1 MTKIFFVL
9 VIVALH
15 GGVNTDLK
23 FNDLHHCEAVKKEI
37 STINRNVSLCCI
49 EMQKT
54 KKEIKCR
61 INKKSYDITGNF
73 NGARIRFDNIFT
85 DNVNCEIYE

>member
-9 VIVALH
+9 VIIALH
-15 GGVNTDLK
+15 GGVNTELK

-37 STINRNVSLCCI
+37 ATDRTVKSVCI

-61 INKKSYDITGNF
+61 FNKKNYDIFGDI
-73 NGARIRFDNIFT
+73 NGARIRLKNIFT
-85 DNVNCEIYE
+85 DSVNCEIYE

>member
-9 VIVALH
+9 VIMAH
-15 GGVNTDLK
+15 NGGVNTDLK
-23 FNDLHHCEAVKKEI
+23 FNDLHHCEDIKKEI
-37 STINRNVSLCCI
+37 STINGTVNSICI

-61 INKKSYDITGNF
+61 FNKKDYDIFGDK
-73 NGARIRFDNIFT
+73 NGAKIRLKNIFT
-85 DNVNCEIYE
+85 DSVNCEIYE